1 MALLGRVVRSTE
13 VYLVGV
19 LLVLSVV
26 LFLLNPKFAT
36 LENIFD
42 VLRNNSFL
50 GIVALGELVVLI
62 SGGIDVSFTAIATVA
77 QYIMGVLIT
86 RYAVES
92 VFLAFLIP
100 IPIGIALGAFNAF
113 LVNRTRVHPVI
124 ITISNLNVFYGLLMV
139 ISKGKWIYGF
149 PAPFRDF
156 ARLKVL
162 TLVSEKGVDYGLSI
176 FTVVWF
182 LIAVVTWLILRYL
195 PIGRKVYA
203 LGGNSEA
210 ARRAGFDIF
219 RIQLFVYCY
228 IGFLAG
234 LAGFVHAELNQMIQ
248 PNAIVGRELDV
259 LAAAILGGASVF
271 GGAGSPLGVVL
282 GVLFIAFVKNGLIL
296 MKASAYWHQVIMG
309 FIIVLAAT
317 LSAYRQNLEQKRR
330 RGV

>member
-1 MALLGRVVRSTE
+1 MLQRIAGKTETYLAGVV
-13 VYLVGV
+13 VA
-19 LLVLSVV
+19 LSVV
-26 LFLLNPKFAT
+26 LFLLNPKFLTA
-36 LENIFD
+36 ENLFD

-77 QYIMGVLIT
+77 QYVMGVIIT
-86 RYAVES
+86 RYMVES

-162 TLVSEKGVDYGLSI
+162 ILVSEKGVDYGLSI

-182 LIAVVTWLILRYL
+182 LIAFATWVILKYL

-210 ARRAGFDIF
+210 ARRAGFNIF

-228 IGFLAG
+228 IGLLAG

-282 GVLFIAFVKNGLIL
+282 GVLFIAFIKNGLIL
-296 MKASAYWHQVIMG
+296 VRASAYWHQVIMG
-309 FIIVLAAT
+309 LIIVLAAT
-317 LSAYRQNLEQKRR
+317 LSAYQQNLEQKRR
-330 RGV
+330 GRT

>member
-1 MALLGRVVRSTE
+1 MLQRISGRTE
-13 VYLVGV
+13 VYLAGV
-19 LLVLSVV
+19 LIVLSVV
-26 LFLLNPKFAT
+26 LFLLNPKFLTA
-36 LENIFD
+36 ENLFD

-62 SGGIDVSFTAIATVA
+62 SGGIDVSFTAVATVA

-86 RYAVES
+86 QYAIEN

-100 IPIGIALGAFNAF
+100 IPIGIILGAFNAF

-139 ISKGKWIYGF
+139 VSKGKWIYGF

-176 FTVVWF
+176 FTVVWL
-182 LIAVVTWLILRYL
+182 LIAVITWIILRYF
-195 PIGRKVYA
+195 PVGRKVYA

-228 IGFLAG
+228 IGFLSG
-234 LAGFVHAELNQMIQ
+234 LAGFVHAQLNQMIQ

-271 GGAGSPLGVVL
+271 GGAGTPLGVVL
-282 GVLFIAFVKNGLIL
+282 GVLFIAFIKNGLIL

-309 FIIVLAAT
+309 LIIVLAAT
-317 LSAYRQNLEQKRR
+317 LSAYQQSLEKKRR
-330 RGV
+330 GRGV